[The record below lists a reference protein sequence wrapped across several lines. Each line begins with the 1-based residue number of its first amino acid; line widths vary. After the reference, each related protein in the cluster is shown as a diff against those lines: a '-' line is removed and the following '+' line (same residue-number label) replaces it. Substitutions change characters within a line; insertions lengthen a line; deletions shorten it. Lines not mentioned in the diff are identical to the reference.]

1 MSSIRIKCKNQTRP
15 SARSLRD
22 SLTAKGLNTKL
33 LRLSGSTWIGTNR
46 SLLVNWGCSSRV
58 TPGTNAK
65 VLNNPN
71 NITNASNKLK
81 SFELFEQHDVSH
93 PWYVSRSDNDFKDQ
107 LVERVLDN
115 THRGFM
121 FRTTATGYGGEGIH
135 CVEALGVS
143 VFNTYGNINTNTVS
157 QYIDLIIEDISE
169 PVVFVSEYFKACD
182 EFRVHVVCG
191 QVIFCQRKAL
201 RTDEQR
207 PANPNFTVRNH
218 ANGFIFQQNNIEVP
232 EVVKT
237 EAIKAV
243 QALGLDF
250 GAVDIKAKQEATR
263 PEHCAVL
270 EVNSAPGIS
279 GNTLKAYTDVFKTIY
294 NVVSS

>member
-1 MSSIRIKCKNQTRP
+1 MTLRFKCKNQTRP

-22 SLTAKGLNTKL
+22 SLASEGLNVKL
-33 LRLSGSTWIGTNR
+33 LKLSGSTWTGTR
-46 SLLVNWGCSSRV
+46 KSLLVNWGCSANTIS
-58 TPGTNAK
+58 GLNAK
-65 VLNNPN
+65 ILNNPN
-71 NITNASNKLK
+71 KISNAANKLK
-81 SFELFEQHDVSH
+81 SFDLFEDNDVSY
-93 PWYVSRSDNDFKDQ
+93 PWFVSRNDNEFKAK
-107 LVERVLDN
+107 LIERVLDD
-115 THRGFM
+115 TSRGFM
-121 FRTTATGYGGEGIH
+121 FRTTATGYGGAGIH
-135 CVEALGVS
+135 PVTNFGVKVHAAFGS
-143 VFNTYGNINTNTVS
+143 LNESTIGM
-157 QYIDLIIEDISE
+157 YIDQVLQDIDE
-169 PVVFVSEYFKACD
+169 PVVFVSEYFKSRD

-207 PANPNFTVRNH
+207 PSNPSFEVRNH

-232 EVVKT
+232 EVVKA

-270 EVNSAPGIS
+270 EVNTAPGVS

-294 NVVSS
+294 KVVND